1 MEKWRSIALVLSL
14 FGFLKD
20 FRPSD
25 PFVVQ
30 FLNGPW
36 HNVSAEQIN
45 QQVFPVGTYSYGV
58 QLVITFLVTDYF
70 RYKPLI
76 ILSALAGIVYYVLFI
91 WTKALAWL
99 QLAEVFYGTYKAADV
114 AFWSYIYARVDRSC
128 YQRITSYTKSSSQV
142 GKFVAAVGSQVLLF
156 YGLVDYLDLNYVS
169 LTGESGNFG
178 RFCLQITHCSSNW
191 KPLE

>member
-1 MEKWRSIALVLSL
+1 MENWCRAAIVLSL

-36 HNVSAEQIN
+36 HNISAEQIN
-45 QQVFPVGTYSYGV
+45 QQVFPVGTYSYGI
-58 QLVITFLVTDYF
+58 QLVITFLITDYF

-76 ILSALAGIVYYVLFI
+76 ILSGLAGIAYWVLFI
-91 WTKALAWL
+91 GTNALPWL
-99 QLAEVFYGTYKAADV
+99 QVAEVFYGTYKAADV
-114 AFWSYIYARVDRSC
+114 AFWSYIYARVDKC
-128 YQRITSYTKSSSQV
+128 YYQKITSYTKSSSHF
-142 GKFVAAVGSQVLLF
+142 GKFIGAVVAQALLF

-169 LTGESGNFG
+169 LAGERGKLDPAK
-178 RFCLQITHCSSNW
+178 RARII
-191 KPLE
+191 